1 MTDGIWLCKHSQILE
16 LAEPDYHHHTYT
28 GSNAHRAAEET
39 DKGRSG
45 LYIETVSNPRCLT
58 LKENL
63 SLNRENSYIINQ
75 NINYV

>member
-1 MTDGIWLCKHSQILE
+1 MTDGIWLCKHSLILE

-63 SLNRENSYIINQ
+63 SLNRENSIINNQ